1 MKILSYRASF
11 VGPRP
16 RKGLVEVLLKFEVA
30 TSDFRIMEWQWS
42 CSRAGTFRCSEPES
56 SKLFPYGNILLIV
69 TPKQLKYSRTV
80 TLLDGMQVMRY
91 TPQDIGKLIR
101 ETRKGLGVTQKTLAL
116 TSGTGLR
123 FIIELEKGKET
134 AEIGKVLT
142 ILQTLG
148 IQIILTTTPATK
160 RG

>member
-1 MKILSYRASF
+1 MLIGVRD
-11 VGPRP
+11 
-16 RKGLVEVLLKFEVA
+16 LK
-30 TSDFRIMEWQWS
+30 
-42 CSRAGTFRCSEPES
+42 
-56 SKLFPYGNILLIV
+56 
-69 TPKQLKYSRTV
+69 
-80 TLLDGMQVMRY
+80 Y
-91 TPQDIGKLIR
+91 TPQDIGRLVR
-101 ETRKGLGVTQKTLAL
+101 ETRKGLGVTQKELAL

-148 IQIILTTTPATK
+148 IQLTLTPPPAATK

>member
-1 MKILSYRASF
+1 MLNG
-11 VGPRP
+11 VTD
-16 RKGLVEVLLKFEVA
+16 LK
-30 TSDFRIMEWQWS
+30 
-42 CSRAGTFRCSEPES
+42 
-56 SKLFPYGNILLIV
+56 
-69 TPKQLKYSRTV
+69 
-80 TLLDGMQVMRY
+80 Y
-91 TPQDIGKLIR
+91 TPQDIGRLVR
-101 ETRKGLGVTQKTLAL
+101 ETRKELGVTQKALAL

-148 IQIILTTTPATK
+148 IQLTLTPPATK